1 MSSQKPRD
9 LCERTFLFSRDVV
22 AFCLA
27 FSQGPGAHRQIA
39 GQLLRAGTSVGANAE
54 EAKAA
59 YTRREF
65 ACKNSLVL
73 REARESRFWLR
84 LIVATQ
90 LASVEQ
96 IESLLAEANE
106 LVGIYTATV
115 KKARRPTSEC
125 RPQT

>member
-1 MSSQKPRD
+1 MPDKPRD
-9 LCERTFLFSRDVV
+9 LCERTFLFACDVS

-27 FSQGPGAHRQIA
+27 LSRQAGAHRQIA

-65 ACKNSLVL
+65 ACKNSIVL
-73 REARESRFWLR
+73 KEAREARFWLR
-84 LIVATQ
+84 LIAANKLSTTE
-90 LASVEQ
+90 A
-96 IESLLAEANE
+96 IEPLLCEANE

-115 KKARRPTSEC
+115 RRARLPLSKVKT
-125 RPQT
+125 